1 MLRIGPISLSLYCI
15 MLKMEKQNACNHDI
29 ILFPKYTML
38 PSIWN
43 QAKKNPSILA
53 GFFGQGW
60 ARDFRTYYIESSRLS
75 LLT

>member
-29 ILFPKYTML
+29 ILFPKIHNAPL
-38 PSIWN
+38 HLEPS
-43 QAKKNPSILA
+43 KKNPSILA

-60 ARDFRTYYIESSRLS
+60 ARDFRTNIESSAG
-75 LLT
+75 

>member
-29 ILFPKYTML
+29 ILFPKIHNAPFGTK
-38 PSIWN
+38 
-43 QAKKNPSILA
+43 QKKPSILA